1 MDQDQL
7 PQDWQTDLPD
17 EVQHCYRHPNR
28 ETGVSCSNCG
38 RPICHECMIPA
49 AVGFRCP
56 ECVAE
61 QRRDSGRGRVI
72 TRAQTRS
79 RWQAGLAGSRGLT
92 ATKVLIGINVV
103 VFLAEVV
110 YGAAG
115 LFAGGSTLRMVHMGA
130 LVPAYVAVYHEYWR
144 LFASMFLHAGLFH
157 ILFNMWALL
166 VIGEYLEAVIGKV
179 KFLLVYFLAGFG
191 GSVFIMLL
199 SPALVPTVGASGAIF
214 GVFAA
219 LAVYAYVNRKRDLA
233 AAAILRS
240 VVFIIVI
247 NLVLTL
253 VGGAAGYISW
263 QAHGGGILA
272 GVAAMGA
279 LTVVGR
285 KDAREALGGVDLALV
300 LAVAA
305 VLVALLLWRVQT
317 FPPVL

>member
-1 MDQDQL
+1 VDQDQRPHDTL
-7 PQDWQTDLPD
+7 SDLGG
-17 EVQHCYRHPNR
+17 EVRQCYRHPGR

-72 TRAQTRS
+72 TRSQTRQ
-79 RWQAGLAGSRGLT
+79 RWQAGLAGTRGMT
-92 ATKVLIGINVV
+92 VTKVLIGINVII
-103 VFLAEVV
+103 FLAEIV
-110 YGAAG
+110 YGATG

-130 LVPAYVAVYHEYWR
+130 LVPAFVAVNHEYWR
-144 LFASMFLHAGLFH
+144 LVASMFLHDGLFH

-179 KFLLVYFLAGFG
+179 RFLMVYFIAGFG
-191 GSVFIMLL
+191 GSVFVMLF
-199 SPALVPTVGASGAIF
+199 SPPLVPTVGASGAIF

-219 LAVYAYVNRKRDLA
+219 LAVYAYVNRGRDPA

-253 VGGAAGYISW
+253 VGSAAGYISW

-272 GVAAMGA
+272 GAATMGA
-279 LTVVGR
+279 LTVLGT
-285 KDAREALGGVDLALV
+285 KDARDRLGAVDLGL
-300 LAVAA
+300 VAA
-305 VLVALLLWRVQT
+305 VVVVLLALLAWRLQT
-317 FPPVL
+317 FPPL